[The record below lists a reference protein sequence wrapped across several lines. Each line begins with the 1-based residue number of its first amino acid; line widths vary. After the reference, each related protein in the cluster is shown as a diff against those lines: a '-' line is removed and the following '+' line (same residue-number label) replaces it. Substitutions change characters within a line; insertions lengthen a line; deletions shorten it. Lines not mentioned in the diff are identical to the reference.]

1 MSGAPAM
8 QVTQLNVAYGS
19 GGSLIRAVNDVDL
32 EVRAGESLGIVGES
46 GSGKTQLLLAML
58 GLSPVTAQLS
68 GSVRYHG
75 EELLGAPRRNL
86 NRIRGARIGLVFQD
100 PMTALNPFLTIGTQ
114 LIEGLRAHRRVT
126 AAAARRRALE
136 LLELV
141 QIAAPE
147 LRLRQFPH
155 QLSGGMRQRVLIAMA
170 LICEPEILLCDEP
183 TTALDVT
190 VQAQIIALLQELR
203 ARTGVTLVLVTHDL
217 GVIAQLAERVAV
229 MYAGRVVEQASV
241 DALLTAPRHP
251 YSEGLLRSTLSL
263 TIPVATR
270 LTAMDGNPPDLRS
283 LPAGC
288 AFAPR
293 CPYVL
298 EDCRSQVP
306 ALQAL
311 GTDHRRA
318 CFYDGPLG
326 RHPGVIT

>member
-1 MSGAPAM
+1 
-8 QVTQLNVAYGS
+8 
-19 GGSLIRAVNDVDL
+19 
-32 EVRAGESLGIVGES
+32 
-46 GSGKTQLLLAML
+46 
-58 GLSPVTAQLS
+58 
-68 GSVRYHG
+68 VRYHG

-126 AAAARRRALE
+126 TAAARRRALE

-241 DALLTAPRHP
+241 NALLTAPRHP

-263 TIPVATR
+263 TTPVATR

-298 EDCRSQVP
+298 EDCRRQVP

-326 RHPGVIT
+326 QHPGVIT